1 MKYLFR
7 NKPSLYIQML
17 QGPRRLPWTYL
28 PQRGTDDEAAR
39 MRKSEQDEK
48 KMQDEYKEELK
59 ITETKKKSIM
69 QALRDRYSK
78 YPKKKS

>member
-1 MKYLFR
+1 MDV
-7 NKPSLYIQML
+7 PTSE
-17 QGPRRLPWTYL
+17 GE
-28 PQRGTDDEAAR
+28 TDDEAAH

-78 YPKKKS
+78 YPKNKIIKLNNRNAKHKTSANSSNK

>member
-28 PQRGTDDEAAR
+28 PQRGKPT

>member
-1 MKYLFR
+1 MDV
-7 NKPSLYIQML
+7 PASE
-17 QGPRRLPWTYL
+17 GE
-28 PQRGTDDEAAR
+28 TDDEAAR

-78 YPKKKS
+78 YPKIKFIKLNNRNAKHKTSTNSSNK

>member
-1 MKYLFR
+1 MDV
-7 NKPSLYIQML
+7 PTSE
-17 QGPRRLPWTYL
+17 GE
-28 PQRGTDDEAAR
+28 TDDEAAR
-39 MRKSEQDEK
+39 MR